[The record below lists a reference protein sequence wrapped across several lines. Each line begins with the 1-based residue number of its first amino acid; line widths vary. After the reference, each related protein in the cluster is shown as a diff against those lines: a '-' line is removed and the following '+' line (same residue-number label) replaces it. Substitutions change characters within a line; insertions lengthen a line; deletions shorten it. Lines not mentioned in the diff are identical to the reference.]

1 MRKILLAMLC
11 ILAATSCSGSSG
23 SPSEKDP
30 RDAESNPKDSN
41 AGAPAGATY
50 DGAEDESADP
60 PSVITGGYL
69 VGKLIASN
77 DGEPVRIGIV
87 GMKDDVRI
95 SDDKSRYESTWT
107 LEFAQNIPEIVTIR
121 KSEDSTYDQ
130 VLEFNGTL
138 DQLRTR
144 ADLISVTL
152 QFRENIDGSIVNRLV
167 DAKVSTFLD

>member
-11 ILAATSCSGSSG
+11 ILAATSCSGSG
-23 SPSEKDP
+23 SDSSKDP
-30 RDAESNPKDSN
+30 KDADSNPKDS
-41 AGAPAGATY
+41 GAPSNETY
-50 DGAEDESADP
+50 DGAKDESVDP

-69 VGKLIASN
+69 VGELIAGN
-77 DGEPVRIGIV
+77 EGEPVRIGIV

-95 SDDKSRYESTWT
+95 SDDKARYESTWT
-107 LEFAQNIPEIVTIR
+107 LEFAQNIPEIVTIK

-130 VLEFNGTL
+130 ILEFNGSL

-152 QFRENIDGSIVNRLV
+152 QFRENVDGSIVNRLV
-167 DAKVSTFLD
+167 EAKVSTFLD